1 MEKFMG
7 RMSILTILLLIA
19 SIVCDDNNVTT
30 PLSSTP
36 LTSSTTASISVTSS
50 TTTAPT
56 TVAPQTSENATK
68 PAQIP
73 SPPTS
78 TLSSNRKQQS
88 QCNCDLTV
96 TKFKRV
102 REKNYAHIS
111 FISLFS
117 LNFII
122 NIRLAEL

>member
-1 MEKFMG
+1 MIMG
-7 RMSILTILLLIA
+7 KMSILTILLLIA

-50 TTTAPT
+50 TT
-56 TVAPQTSENATK
+56 VAPQTLENATK
-68 PAQIP
+68 PAQM
-73 SPPTS
+73 PPTS
-78 TLSSNRKQQS
+78 TLSLNRKQQATTS

-96 TKFKRV
+96 MKFKHI

-111 FISLFS
+111 FSLD
-117 LNFII
+117 FIKP
-122 NIRLAEL
+122 LCLVGL